1 MTPEKLTHMANQ
13 IAAFFRAYPEGEA
26 VGSVRHH
33 IEAFWTPVMVA
44 TLRAHIAA
52 GGAGVDDLVVRAM
65 NEETA
70 AAAE

>member
-26 VGSVRHH
+26 AVSVRQH
-33 IEAFWTPVMVA
+33 IEAFWTPTMVA
-44 TLRAHIAA
+44 ALQAHIAV

-65 NEETA
+65 REPAA

>member
-1 MTPEKLTHMANQ
+1 VTPEKLTHMANQ

-26 VGSVRHH
+26 VVSIRKH
-33 IEAFWTPVMVA
+33 IEAFWTPTMVA
-44 TLRAHIAA
+44 TLHAHVAA

-65 NEETA
+65 REPTA